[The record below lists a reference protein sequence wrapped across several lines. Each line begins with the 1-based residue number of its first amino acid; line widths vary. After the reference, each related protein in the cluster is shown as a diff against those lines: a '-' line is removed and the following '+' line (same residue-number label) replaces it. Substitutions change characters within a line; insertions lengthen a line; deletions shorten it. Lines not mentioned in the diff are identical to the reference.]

1 MTRKFP
7 VRVLLYGNNIVI
19 LPPIIRDRFKIMK
32 KCVFLFFLAC
42 VGMMVVSTGC
52 NDKKPE
58 PVDTTK
64 TDSVVKDTA
73 DSDTV
78 AQIIAETP
86 MPKAA
91 DQLFDDF
98 FFNFIASPKVQRARI
113 NFPLPVTVTT
123 DRQQRTMEMKR
134 SQWKMD
140 KFFRPQG
147 YYTLIFDNENQ
158 MKLAKSTKLDSVIVE
173 RIHLRR
179 GEVEQY
185 WFDHQN
191 GKWRMCAIK
200 RISFSQSVNASFLK
214 FLSRFFESDGNG
226 YIKDPLPYSGPDP
239 NGEETSIV
247 NTSIPAN
254 EWKTFLPEIPG
265 DEIYNIL
272 YGQKY
277 KEGTR
282 KILSFKGLSNGLET
296 QLVFKKK
303 KGNWQLVKLN
313 AY

>member
-1 MTRKFP
+1 MHHAK
-7 VRVLLYGNNIVI
+7 LVI
-19 LPPIIRDRFKIMK
+19 S
-32 KCVFLFFLAC
+32 CLFATF
-42 VGMMVVSTGC
+42 
-52 NDKKPE
+52 
-58 PVDTTK
+58 
-64 TDSVVKDTA
+64 
-73 DSDTV
+73 
-78 AQIIAETP
+78 
-86 MPKAA
+86 
-91 DQLFDDF
+91 FDDF

-113 NFPLPVTVTT
+113 NFPLPVTITT

-226 YIKDPLPYSGPDP
+226 YIKDPLPL
-239 NGEETSIV
+239 
-247 NTSIPAN
+247 
-254 EWKTFLPEIPG
+254 FLPSRPPRTI
-265 DEIYNIL
+265 
-272 YGQKY
+272 
-277 KEGTR
+277 
-282 KILSFKGLSNGLET
+282 FFSNRAGRYLGSP
-296 QLVFKKK
+296 VS
-303 KGNWQLVKLN
+303 LN
-313 AY
+313 RVSMIARQTSRPMKSPRARGPMG